1 MPTIRDVAKLAGV
14 SRSTVSLVL
23 NGSPRV
29 KEETRQIVKEVIQRI
44 DYVPNNS
51 ARSLN
56 SRTMNSLG
64 IIVMIEHEAYGRYD
78 AASVTSLFSHDVTTG
93 ISRELADTDYSVVI
107 EQFCFEENSGEL
119 PKIIK
124 ARRVDGAF
132 IVGGFYNDKF
142 IDKLIEKKIPIV
154 IVGGKK
160 EKLVDSVIPDPEKG
174 VYLAS
179 KHLLETGH
187 KRICLVNSPPVY
199 RSSYQRISGMER
211 SLQGYEHTATLS
223 MATCEHNTAE
233 SGYVAIKGMWSDS
246 VAPDGIIAANAP
258 IASGILHF
266 LFEKGL
272 RVPEDVSLI
281 THEDSILSG
290 HAVPALTA
298 INTQKEY
305 MGEMAARLLLKRLR
319 NPQKEVESL
328 ISEPFFVSRD
338 SVKTRY

>member
-1 MPTIRDVAKLAGV
+1 MPTIRDVAKMAGV

-29 KEETRQIVKEVIQRI
+29 KEETRRIVEEVIRRI

-56 SRTMNSLG
+56 SRTTNSLG
-64 IIVMIEHEAYGRYD
+64 IIVMVENEAYGRYD
-78 AASVTSLFSHDVTTG
+78 FTSTTSLFSQDVTMG

-107 EQFCFEENSGEL
+107 EHFCFNKANEEL

-124 ARRVDGAF
+124 TRRVDGAF
-132 IVGGFYNDKF
+132 IVGGLYDDQF
-142 IDKLIEKKIPIV
+142 IERLIKKKIPFV
-154 IVGGKK
+154 VVGGKK

-187 KRICLVNSPPVY
+187 KRICLVNSPPAY
-199 RSSYQRISGMER
+199 SSSYQRISGIER
-211 SLQGYEHTATLS
+211 GLKGYEHKVNLS
-223 MATCEHNTAE
+223 IVTCEHNTSE
-233 SGYVAIKGMWSDS
+233 SGYTVIKGIWSDEA
-246 VAPDGIIAANAP
+246 APDGIIAANAP
-258 IASGILHF
+258 IALGVLRF
-266 LFEKGL
+266 LYEKRI

-290 HAVPALTA
+290 HSSPALTA
-298 INTQKEY
+298 INTRKEY
-305 MGEMAARLLLKRLR
+305 MGEIAARLLLKRLKD
-319 NPQKEVESL
+319 PQKDVETIVL
-328 ISEPFFVSRD
+328 DPFFVERD
-338 SVKTRY
+338 SVQAR